1 MIIYLSIAILIL
13 LIIIGTYLS
22 IWYCRLKRINKNK
35 ISFFETLNLTGLPV
49 ITMESNKEKI
59 NFLLDTG
66 SNASFIDIN
75 IVQKLE
81 SNKLESGNQFV
92 TGINNKECKTES
104 YDVSLKYKDNKF
116 SSEFKAFDFNA
127 SFGHIMSKTGVKI
140 DGIIGGDFLK
150 KYKYIINYD
159 EFVAYNL

>member
-1 MIIYLSIAILIL
+1 MIIYLSIILFIL
-13 LIIIGTYLS
+13 LTIIGCYLL
-22 IWYCRLKRINKNK
+22 IWYCKTKRINKNK

-49 ITMESNKEKI
+49 ITMESNNEKI

-75 IVQKLE
+75 IIENVDSIKLE
-81 SNKLESGNQFV
+81 DKNQFV

-104 YDVSLKYKDNKF
+104 YDVSLKYKDNVF
-116 SSEFKAFDFNA
+116 INEFKAFDFDA
-127 SFGHIMSKTGVKI
+127 SFGHIMSKTGVRI
-140 DGIIGGDFLK
+140 GGIIGGDFLK